1 MPTDLALTLLQIAVI
16 VMGVQLVL
24 CTVAICQ
31 LAREVRELTKAKRQH
46 SASGCWRSVVPRLR

>member
-1 MPTDLALTLLQIAVI
+1 MPVDLALTLLLIAVI

-31 LAREVRELTKAKRQH
+31 LTREVRALTKEKRQH
-46 SASGCWRSVVPRLR
+46 RESGCWRLKVPR